1 MKAQNNKTNKL
12 GYLVLLFLFVV
23 IKAGASQPNIVLI
36 VGDDVGFSDLGS
48 FGGEIDTP
56 HLDALAMQGTRFS
69 NFHVTASCSPTR
81 SMLMTGVDNH
91 LNGLGNMDITM
102 PFEHKGKPGY
112 EGVLNDQVVTIAEML
127 RDNDYHTYQIGKW
140 HLGNAPE
147 QRPYN
152 RGFERTIALGD
163 TGADNWQ
170 QKSYLPTYD
179 KAHWYADGKE
189 HQLPDDFYSS
199 KYFIDKAIEFI
210 DSNQTSSK
218 PFFAYIGFQAVHIP
232 LQAPKE
238 FVEKYHDRY
247 GSGWGAVR
255 KQRLERAIQLGL
267 IPENTQLTDMP
278 TTEGW
283 QALPKEDKA
292 YNARKMAVYA
302 GMLDAMD
309 FHVGRL
315 VTHLKE
321 IGEFENT
328 LFIFL
333 SDNGP
338 EPSDP
343 LQIVSV
349 SPWVKF
355 NYSTDI
361 EDLGAKGSYTAIGP
375 NWANAAASP
384 GTFYKFYAGEGG
396 VRVPL
401 IVSGPGIQ
409 QNIIENSFAHIKDI
423 VPTIL
428 QLSRTQGHDGRY
440 KGKSVMPITGS
451 SLAPVL
457 QGQQDVTHDKEK
469 YIGYELSGNA
479 ALYKGDYKLLR
490 NLPPLGDG
498 EWHLYNIV
506 VDPGE
511 YQDLR
516 DEMPDL
522 YFQMIAN
529 YQEYANKHGVQDMP
543 EGYDYIKQAT
553 FYSAKLI
560 LMRNGP
566 YFIGGL
572 LFALLGYF
580 YFRRREKHEC

>member
-1 MKAQNNKTNKL
+1 MKAQNNKTQKL
-12 GYLVLLFLFVV
+12 GYLVLLFLFVA

-140 HLGNAPE
+140 HLGNTPE

-199 KYFIDKAIEFI
+199 KYFIDKTIEFI

-232 LQAPKE
+232 LQAPRE
-238 FVEKYHDRY
+238 FVEKYHGRY
-247 GSGWGAVR
+247 GAGWEAVR

-283 QALPKEDKA
+283 QSLSAEDKA

-315 VTHLKE
+315 ITHLKE

-355 NYSTDI
+355 NYFTDI

-401 IVSGPGIQ
+401 IVSGPSIQ
-409 QNIIENSFAHIKDI
+409 KNIIENGFAHIKDI

-428 QLSRTQGHDGRY
+428 QLSSTQDHDGYY
-440 KGKSVMPITGS
+440 KGKPVMPITGS
-451 SLAPVL
+451 SLVPVL
-457 QGQQDVTHDKEK
+457 QGQKDTIHEKEK

-479 ALYKGDYKLLR
+479 ALYKGDFKLLR

-516 DEMPDL
+516 DEMPEL
-522 YFQMIAN
+522 YFQMIAH
-529 YQEYANKHGVQDMP
+529 YQEYAEEHGVQNMP
-543 EGYDYIKQAT
+543 EGYNYIKQAT

-572 LFALLGYF
+572 LFVFLVYF
-580 YFRRREKHEC
+580 YFRRRAKHEC

>member
-1 MKAQNNKTNKL
+1 L
-12 GYLVLLFLFVV
+12 
-23 IKAGASQPNIVLI
+23 
-36 VGDDVGFSDLGS
+36 
-48 FGGEIDTP
+48 
-56 HLDALAMQGTRFS
+56 
-69 NFHVTASCSPTR
+69 
-81 SMLMTGVDNH
+81 
-91 LNGLGNMDITM
+91 
-102 PFEHKGKPGY
+102 
-112 EGVLNDQVVTIAEML
+112 
-127 RDNDYHTYQIGKW
+127 
-140 HLGNAPE
+140 E
-147 QRPYN
+147 QR
-152 RGFERTIALGD
+152 
-163 TGADNWQ
+163 
-170 QKSYLPTYD
+170 SYLPTYD

-199 KYFIDKAIEFI
+199 KYFVDKTIEFI
-210 DSNQTSSK
+210 DSNRADDK

-232 LQAPKE
+232 LQAPKA
-238 FVEKYHDRY
+238 FVEKYHGRY
-247 GSGWGAVR
+247 ESGWEPVR
-255 KQRLERAIQLGL
+255 KQRLAQAIKLGL
-267 IPENTQLTDMP
+267 IPANTQLTNMP

-283 QALPKEDKA
+283 QSLSAEDKA
-292 YNARKMAVYA
+292 YNARRMAVYA

-309 FHVGRL
+309 FHLGRL
-315 VTHLKE
+315 VAHLKE
-321 IGEFENT
+321 IGEYENSI
-328 LFIFL
+328 FIFL

-355 NYSTDI
+355 NYSIDM
-361 EDLGAKGSYTAIGP
+361 EDLGAKGSYTSIGP
-375 NWANAAASP
+375 SWANAAASP

-401 IVSGPGIQ
+401 IISGPSIQ
-409 QNIIENSFAHIKDI
+409 QNKIENSFAHIKDI

-428 QLSRTQGHDGRY
+428 QLSSTQDHQGGY
-440 KGKSVMPITGS
+440 KGKPVMPISGA
-451 SLAPVL
+451 SLLPVL
-457 QGQQDVTHDKEK
+457 QGKTHFTHEKEK

-479 ALYKGDYKLLR
+479 ALYKGDYKLLK

-511 YQDLR
+511 YRDLR

-522 YFQMIAN
+522 YLQMITN
-529 YQEYANKHGVQDMP
+529 YEEYADEHGVQEMP

-560 LMRNGP
+560 LMRNAA

-572 LFALLGYF
+572 VLILVGFF
-580 YFRRREKHEC
+580 YFRRKC

>member
-1 MKAQNNKTNKL
+1 MKIKTYVFPL
-12 GYLVLLFLFVV
+12 LLVLFVALDAAA
-23 IKAGASQPNIVLI
+23 KQPNIILI
-36 VGDDVGFSDLGS
+36 VGDDVGYSDLGAY
-48 FGGEIDTP
+48 GGEIDTP
-56 HLDALAMQGTRFS
+56 HLDALASQGTRFS

-112 EGVLNDQVVTIAEML
+112 EGVLNDRVVTIAEML
-127 RDNDYHTYQIGKW
+127 KDNGYHTYQVGKW

-147 QRPYN
+147 KRAYN
-152 RGFERTIALGD
+152 RGFERTISLGD

-170 QKSYLPTYD
+170 QRSYLPTYD

-199 KYFIDKAIEFI
+199 KYFVDKAIEFI
-210 DSNQTSSK
+210 DSNQASNK
-218 PFFAYIGFQAVHIP
+218 PFFTYIGFQAVHIP
-232 LQAPKE
+232 IQAPKA
-238 FVEKYHDRY
+238 FVEKYHDKY
-247 GSGWGAVR
+247 ESGWGAVR
-255 KQRLERAIQLGL
+255 KQRLEKAIQLGL
-267 IPENTQLTDMP
+267 IPDNTQLADMLTTDD
-278 TTEGW
+278 W
-283 QALPKEDKA
+283 QSLPEEDQA
-292 YNARKMAVYA
+292 YNARRMAVYA

-309 FHVGRL
+309 FHLGRL
-315 VTHLKE
+315 VAHLKE
-321 IGEFENT
+321 IGEYENSI
-328 LFIFL
+328 FIFL

-343 LQIVSV
+343 LQIISV

-361 EDLGAKGSYTAIGP
+361 EDLGEKGSYTAIGP

-401 IVSGPGIQ
+401 IVSGPNIQ

-428 QLSRTQGHDGRY
+428 QLSNTQDHNGNY
-440 KGKSVMPITGS
+440 KGKSVMPITGA
-451 SLAPVL
+451 SLLPVL
-457 QGQQDVTHDKEK
+457 QGKQDITHEKEK

-479 ALYKGDYKLLR
+479 ALYKGDYKLLK

-498 EWHLYNIV
+498 EWHLYNIA

-511 YQDLR
+511 YRDLR
-516 DEMPDL
+516 DEVPDL
-522 YFQMIAN
+522 YLQMISH
-529 YQEYANKHGVQDMP
+529 YQEYAEDHGVQDMP
-543 EGYDYIKQAT
+543 EGYDYIKQVML
-553 FYSAKLI
+553 YSAKLI
-560 LMRNGP
+560 LMRNAP

-572 LFALLGYF
+572 ILISAGYF
-580 YFRRREKHEC
+580 YFRRRRE

>member
-1 MKAQNNKTNKL
+1 MKAQNNKTQKL
-12 GYLVLLFLFVV
+12 GYLVLLFLFVA

-199 KYFIDKAIEFI
+199 KYFIDKTIEFI
-210 DSNQTSSK
+210 DSNQASSK

-232 LQAPKE
+232 LQAPRE

-247 GSGWGAVR
+247 GAGWEAVR
-255 KQRLERAIQLGL
+255 KQRLKRAIQLGL

-283 QALPKEDKA
+283 QSLTEEGKA

-315 VTHLKE
+315 IAHLKE

-401 IVSGPGIQ
+401 IVSGPSIQ
-409 QNIIENSFAHIKDI
+409 KNIIENGFAHIKDI
-423 VPTIL
+423 VPIIL
-428 QLSRTQGHDGRY
+428 QLSSTQDHDGYY
-440 KGKSVMPITGS
+440 KGKPVMPITGS
-451 SLAPVL
+451 SLVPVL
-457 QGQQDVTHDKEK
+457 QGQKDTIHEKEK

-479 ALYKGDYKLLR
+479 ALYKGDFK
-490 NLPPLGDG
+490 
-498 EWHLYNIV
+498 
-506 VDPGE
+506 
-511 YQDLR
+511 
-516 DEMPDL
+516 
-522 YFQMIAN
+522 
-529 YQEYANKHGVQDMP
+529 
-543 EGYDYIKQAT
+543 
-553 FYSAKLI
+553 
-560 LMRNGP
+560 
-566 YFIGGL
+566 
-572 LFALLGYF
+572 
-580 YFRRREKHEC
+580 

>member
-1 MKAQNNKTNKL
+1 MKAQNNKTQKL
-12 GYLVLLFLFVV
+12 GYLVLLFLFVA

-199 KYFIDKAIEFI
+199 KYFIDKTIEFI

-232 LQAPKE
+232 LQAPRE
-238 FVEKYHDRY
+238 FVEKYHGRY
-247 GSGWGAVR
+247 GAGWEAVR

-283 QALPKEDKA
+283 QSLSAEDKA

-315 VTHLKE
+315 ITHLKE

-355 NYSTDI
+355 NYFTDI

-401 IVSGPGIQ
+401 IVSGPSIQ
-409 QNIIENSFAHIKDI
+409 KNIIENGFAHIKDI

-428 QLSRTQGHDGRY
+428 QLSSTQDHDGYY
-440 KGKSVMPITGS
+440 KGKPVMPITGS
-451 SLAPVL
+451 SLVPVL
-457 QGQQDVTHDKEK
+457 QGQKDTIHEKEK

-479 ALYKGDYKLLR
+479 ALYKGDFKLLR

-516 DEMPDL
+516 DEMPEL
-522 YFQMIAN
+522 YFQMIAH
-529 YQEYANKHGVQDMP
+529 YQEYAEEHGVQNMP
-543 EGYDYIKQAT
+543 EGYNYIKQAT

-572 LFALLGYF
+572 LFVFLVYF
-580 YFRRREKHEC
+580 YFRRRAKHEC

>member
-1 MKAQNNKTNKL
+1 MKNKK
-12 GYLVLLFLFVV
+12 YLSHIFLMLFLALEAAA
-23 IKAGASQPNIVLI
+23 KQPNIILI
-36 VGDDVGFSDLGS
+36 VGDDVGFSDLS
-48 FGGEIDTP
+48 SYGGEIDTP
-56 HLDALAMQGTRFS
+56 NLDELAAKGTRFS

-112 EGVLNDQVVTIAEML
+112 EGVLNNNVVTVAELL
-127 RDNDYHTYQIGKW
+127 RDNGYHTYQIGKW

-147 QRPYN
+147 KRPYN

-170 QKSYLPTYD
+170 QRSYLPTYD

-199 KYFIDKAIEFI
+199 KYFVDKAIEFI
-210 DSNQTSSK
+210 DSNQTSNQ

-232 LQAPKE
+232 LQAPKV

-247 GSGWGAVR
+247 GIGWEALR
-255 KQRLERAIQLGL
+255 KKRLENAVQLGL
-267 IPENTQLTDMP
+267 IPEDTQLTDEP
-278 TTEGW
+278 SLAEW
-283 QALPKEDKA
+283 QLLSEEDQA

-309 FHVGRL
+309 FHIGRL
-315 VTHLKE
+315 VAHLKE
-321 IGEFENT
+321 IGEYENSI
-328 LFIFL
+328 FVFL

-343 LQIVSV
+343 LQVISV

-361 EDLGAKGSYTAIGP
+361 ENLGAKGSYTAIGS
-375 NWANAAASP
+375 NWAKAAASP
-384 GTFYKFYAGEGG
+384 GTFHKFYAGEGG

-401 IVSGPGIQ
+401 IISGPGVEQ
-409 QNIIENSFAHIKDI
+409 AKIESSFAHIKDI

-428 QLSRTQGHDGRY
+428 QLSGTQDHDGNY
-440 KGKSVMPITGS
+440 KGKSVQPITGA
-451 SLAPVL
+451 SLLPVL
-457 QGQQDVTHDKEK
+457 KGEKKFTHEKDK

-479 ALYKGDYKLLR
+479 ALYKGDYKLLK

-506 VDPGE
+506 TDPSE
-511 YQDLR
+511 SWDLR
-516 DEMPDL
+516 DDIPEL
-522 YFQMIAN
+522 YLQMIAH
-529 YQEYANKHGVQDMP
+529 YDEYAEEHGVQEMP
-543 EGYDYIKQAT
+543 EGYNYIKQAT
-553 FYSAKLI
+553 LYSAKLI
-560 LMRNGP
+560 ITRNAP
-566 YFIGGL
+566 YFIVGAIL
-572 LFALLGYF
+572 LLLLGVYF
-580 YFRRREKHEC
+580 KFSRRGT